1 MTRGAVIVQP
11 LWPLPVAQYQD
22 SFLVRFVLFLWSRF
36 HPVFPKTTV
45 SRDSKKADQKKKKKR
60 FEKTLLD
67 CISFHLCAKKVFANL
82 KPSFGCFH
90 KNFVILETFSRNNS
104 PNKFSKE

>member
-1 MTRGAVIVQP
+1 MIALRGLRTRGAVIVQP

-45 SRDSKKADQKKKKKR
+45 SRDSKKADQKKKKKEVR
-60 FEKTLLD
+60 
-67 CISFHLCAKKVFANL
+67 
-82 KPSFGCFH
+82 
-90 KNFVILETFSRNNS
+90 KNT
-104 PNKFSKE
+104 P